1 MRSVFVTGMGIIS
14 ALGENKNQNL
24 SALKAEKSGI
34 DHAKYLQSKYANQ
47 LYFGEV
53 RYSDV
58 NLREKL
64 AVDDQS
70 LTRTTLL
77 ALKAVREAIE
87 DANLAQE
94 EYTSFRTGFISSS
107 TIGGMCYT
115 DELYND
121 ANLKGDPS
129 IYNKSY
135 TPSEHTFR
143 IKDLLGIKGYTTTI
157 NTACSSSANAIMLGA
172 RLIKAGKL
180 DRVIVGGADTLAK
193 YSTNGFNSLMILSD
207 EPCQPFDVNRKGLN
221 LGEGAAYLVL
231 EADDIAQ
238 SKKKYAKV
246 AGYGNSND
254 AYHPSTTSPEAF
266 GPTNAMREALA
277 IDGIEAS
284 SIDCI
289 NAHGTGTVNNDE
301 TELAAFKTI
310 FGSTIPS
317 YSSTKSFTGHTLA
330 AAGSLEAVFSIF
342 SLLENEVYPSLRI
355 SKPLDEAFPPVLSL
369 TQKEIKRI
377 MSNSFGFGGN
387 CTSLIFEK

>member
-14 ALGENKNQNL
+14 ALGVDKNQNL
-24 SALKAEKSGI
+24 NALKAEKSGI
-34 DHAKYLQSKYANQ
+34 NHAKYFQSKYANQ

-53 RYSDV
+53 QQSDADLRQQLSV
-58 NLREKL
+58 NDL
-64 AVDDQS
+64 S

-87 DANLAQE
+87 DANLSKE
-94 EYTSFRTGFISSS
+94 EYSSVRTGFISSS

-121 ANLKGDPS
+121 ANLKGEPS
-129 IYNKSY
+129 IYYQSFA
-135 TPSEHTFR
+135 PSEHTFR
-143 IKDLLGIKGYTTTI
+143 IKDLLDIQGYCTTI

-231 EADDIAQ
+231 EADDVI
-238 SKKKYAKV
+238 KDKNTYARV

-254 AYHPSTTSPEAF
+254 AYHPSTTSTEAF
-266 GPTNAMREALA
+266 GPTNAMLDALSIEE
-277 IDGIEAS
+277 IDAS

-301 TELAAFKTI
+301 TELTAFKTI
-310 FGSTIPS
+310 FGTAVPP

-342 SLLENEVYPSLRI
+342 SLQENEVYPSLRVNQA
-355 SKPLDEAFPPVLSL
+355 LDDAFPPIL
-369 TQKEIKRI
+369 TKTSKEINRI